1 MEVVGVNGRVGDAVD
16 GVVLAT
22 LYRSDPALRSDD
34 NLLLLRRLLLRTLL
48 DAIRRLSLV
57 GADVPK
63 REDSTTRRQDQAVP
77 LGNEHSARVR
87 SRALTTQHRR
97 RRVHLSGDQL
107 ELGLLVW
114 QVKAHLQVLASLEID
129 EASLQVNVL
138 LVPRL
143 VAVFLPHGWV

>member
-48 DAIRRLSLV
+48 DAIRS
-57 GADVPK
+57 
-63 REDSTTRRQDQAVP
+63 
-77 LGNEHSARVR
+77 
-87 SRALTTQHRR
+87 
-97 RRVHLSGDQL
+97 VHLSGDQL